1 MKNLFKNFIRYKKLI
16 AFLVLVLMV
25 QAYCDLALPRYTQDI
40 IDTGIQN
47 HGIEH
52 VLPEKITSA
61 RYDQVRTYMTDEEKL
76 VFESSYSEDEDV
88 YSLRVND
95 RKKLD
100 DLDDMFLIP
109 MVLAFEMEERGDESA
124 GMASGN
130 IQEARKV
137 LTETSE
143 QIGTGTMTAEAAQYA
158 YILDKEAGIDVDS
171 VQTAYLWTAGAKML
185 LMALIMFLASA
196 VVAYFAS
203 RIGADVGRD
212 LRSRIFGRVMQYSN
226 AEMDQFSTASL
237 ITRCTNDVQ
246 QVQLVITMI
255 LRMLL
260 YAPVMCLWGIVNVAA
275 TGSGMEWIIVLAILA
290 VVGLVSLMI
299 SLTMPTFKRMQ
310 QLMDALNRVSR
321 EILTGLSVIRAFGS
335 EKMEEKRFD
344 KANTDLTKANLFTSR
359 IMTMMQP
366 AMMLIMNGLVVVITW
381 VAAHRIDDGVMQV
394 GQMTAFI
401 TYSMMIVISFL
412 MMSIMSIMLPRA
424 GVAADRIEEI
434 LTTESSVVEAEDTED
449 MKKRGGEVR
458 FSHVDFRYPG
468 AEENALY
475 DIDFTAEAGKTT
487 AIIGSTGCGKS
498 TLVHLIPRFYDVTSG
513 SISVNGTDV
522 RKLRIDDLRGAIG
535 FIPQK
540 GVLFSGSIADNI
552 RFGDEAASEEEV
564 ERAADIAQ
572 AMEFINDK
580 EEGMESHVSQ
590 GGSNVSGGQKQ
601 RLAIARAIA
610 KKPDLLV
617 FDDSFSALDM
627 KTDAA
632 LRQRLS
638 EELEGVTKIIVAQ
651 RISTIL
657 RADQIL
663 VLDEGRICGK
673 GTHRELMDTCEVYRE
688 IAESQ
693 LSKAELS
700 GIA

>member
-1 MKNLFKNFIRYKKLI
+1 MKNLIKNFAGYKKLI
-16 AFLVLVLMV
+16 VFLFFVLMI
-25 QAYCDLALPRYTQDI
+25 QAYCDMALPRYTQDI
-40 IDTGIQN
+40 IDTGIQD

-52 VLPEKITSA
+52 LAPERISDERFRDVQEYMSA
-61 RYDQVRTYMTDEEKL
+61 DEKELFKA
-76 VFESSYSEDEDV
+76 SYKEDGKY
-88 YSLRVND
+88 YSL
-95 RKKLD
+95 KEIEGEGLEELD
-100 DLDDMFLIP
+100 DKLLIP
-109 MVLAFEMEERGDESA
+109 EAIAFDMLKAEKDGGVVDADIA
-124 GMASGN
+124 GM
-130 IQEARKV
+130 RKE
-137 LTETSE
+137 LEE
-143 QIGTGTMTAEAAQYA
+143 TAEAVGENTLHQKAVQYVYTA
-158 YILDKEAGIDVDS
+158 EKEAGIDVDS
-171 VQTAYLWTAGAKML
+171 KQTRYLWMSGAKML
-185 LMALIMFLASA
+185 VMALIMFIAAA
-196 VVAYFAS
+196 VVAYYAS
-203 RIGADVGRD
+203 KIGADVGRS
-212 LRSRIFGRVMQYSN
+212 LRSRLFERVMQFSN

-246 QVQLVITMI
+246 QIQLVITMI
-255 LRMLL
+255 LRMLM
-260 YAPVMCLWGIVNVAA
+260 YAPVMCIWGIINVWRA
-275 TGSGMEWIIVLAILA
+275 GSGMEWIIGLAIIS

-299 SLTMPTFKRMQ
+299 SLTLPTFKRMQ
-310 QLMDALNRVSR
+310 KLMDGLNRVSR

-344 KANTDLTKANLFTSR
+344 DANQELTRAHLYTTR

-366 AMMLIMNGLVVVITW
+366 AMMLIMNGLVVIITW
-381 VAAHRIDDGVMQV
+381 TAAHRIDSGVMQV

-412 MMSIMSIMLPRA
+412 MMSMMSIMLPRA
-424 GVAADRIEEI
+424 GVAADRIEEVLSTKSSI
-434 LTTESSVVEAEDTED
+434 LEPEKAEE
-449 MKKRGGEVR
+449 MKEKGGEVV

-498 TLVHLIPRFYDVTSG
+498 TLVHLIPRFYDVTHG
-513 SISVNGTDV
+513 SISVNGVDV
-522 RKLRIDDLRGAIG
+522 RKVKIKDLREAVG
-535 FIPQK
+535 FVPQK
-540 GVLFSGSIADNI
+540 GVLFSGTIADNL
-552 RFGDEAASEEEV
+552 RFGDENATDEEI
-564 ERAADIAQ
+564 RKAADIAQ
-572 AMEFINDK
+572 AISFIEEK
-580 EEGMESHVSQ
+580 EDGFLSHVSQ

-610 KKPDLLV
+610 NAPDLLV

-632 LRQRLS
+632 LRKALS
-638 EELEGVTKIIVAQ
+638 DELSGVTKIIVAQ

-657 RADQIL
+657 QADQIL

-673 GTHRELMDTCEVYRE
+673 GTHKELMETCEVYRE

-693 LSKAELS
+693 LSKAELQ

>member
-1 MKNLFKNFIRYKKLI
+1 MKNLFGNFLKYKKLI

-25 QAYCDLALPRYTQDI
+25 QAYCDMALPRYTQDI
-40 IDTGIQN
+40 IDVGIQD

-52 VLPEKITSA
+52 LAPEKVKA
-61 RYDQVRTYMTDEEKL
+61 GDFEDLKTYMTAGEKKTWEASYENGGKYYTLKVDDKEEL
-76 VFESSYSEDEDV
+76 EE
-88 YSLRVND
+88 
-95 RKKLD
+95 
-100 DLDDMFLIP
+100 LDDMLIVP
-109 MVLAFEMEERGDESA
+109 EAVAFEVMKAEKNGGIVDFDIEGTRKTLEETGERV
-124 GMASGN
+124 GMN
-130 IQEARKV
+130 Q
-137 LTETSE
+137 LH
-143 QIGTGTMTAEAAQYA
+143 QAAVQYVYA
-158 YILDKEAGIDVDS
+158 VEKEAGVDVDS
-171 VQTAYLWTAGAKML
+171 VQTAYLWKAGAKMV
-185 LMALIMFLASA
+185 LMALIMFLAAA

-203 RIGADVGRD
+203 KIGADVGRD
-212 LRSRIFGRVMQYSN
+212 LRSRLFGRVMQFSN

-246 QVQLVITMI
+246 QVQLVVTMI

-260 YAPVMCLWGIVNVAA
+260 YAPVMCIWGVINVAA
-275 TGSGMEWIIVLAILA
+275 AGSGMEWIIALAIIS
-290 VVGLVSLMI
+290 VVGLVALLV

-310 QLMDALNRVSR
+310 TLMDGLNRVSR

-335 EKMEEKRFD
+335 EAMEEKRFD
-344 KANTDLTKANLFTSR
+344 EANVKLTKAHLYTSR
-359 IMTMMQP
+359 IMSVMQP
-366 AMMLIMNGLVVVITW
+366 GMMLLMNGLVVIITW
-381 VAAHRIDDGVMQV
+381 TAAHRIDSGVMQV

-401 TYSMMIVISFL
+401 TYSMMIVLSFL
-412 MMSIMSIMLPRA
+412 MMSMMSIMLPRA
-424 GVAADRIEEI
+424 GVAADRIQEVLDTQSSI
-434 LTTESSVVEAEDTED
+434 LEPEKPEKME
-449 MKKRGGEVR
+449 KEGGEIV

-475 DIDFTAEAGKTT
+475 DIDFRAEAGKTT

-498 TLVHLIPRFYDVTSG
+498 TLVHLIPRFYDVTHG

-522 RKLRIDDLRGAIG
+522 RKVTLRDLRDKIG
-535 FIPQK
+535 FVPQK
-540 GVLFSGSIADNI
+540 GVLFSGTIADNL
-552 RFGDEAASEEEV
+552 RFGNENAPDSLIHEAS
-564 ERAADIAQ
+564 RIAQ
-572 AMEFINDK
+572 AEEFISEK
-580 EEGMESHVSQ
+580 EDGYESHVSQ

-610 KKPDLLV
+610 KEPDVLV

-632 LRQRLS
+632 LRKELATKLS
-638 EELEGVTKIIVAQ
+638 GVTKIIVAQ

-657 RADQIL
+657 HADQII

-673 GTHRELMDTCEVYRE
+673 GTHKELMESCEVYRE